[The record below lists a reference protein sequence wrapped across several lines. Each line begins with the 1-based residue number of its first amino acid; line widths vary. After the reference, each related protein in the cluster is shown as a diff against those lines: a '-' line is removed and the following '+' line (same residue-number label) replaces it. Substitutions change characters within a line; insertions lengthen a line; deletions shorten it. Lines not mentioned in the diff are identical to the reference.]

1 MQNGPLVDPRGPF
14 PLVRSR
20 LLLGLLRRRLTELA
34 GIDDDGIVALAFGRG
49 LLGVLFGEIELADH
63 AAGLRHVVQ
72 SGLDGVDAS
81 LTAASVT
88 DRIGVFIETLASDLI
103 LRSCSTALP
112 AQASVSGEAPV
123 AAAA

>member
-1 MQNGPLVDPRGPF
+1 MTTVSSPSPSAAASSACF
-14 PLVRSR
+14 SARSNLPITR
-20 LLLGLLRRRLTELA
+20 PACATSSR
-34 GIDDDGIVALAFGRG
+34 
-49 LLGVLFGEIELADH
+49 ADLM
-63 AAGLRHVVQ
+63 A
-72 SGLDGVDAS
+72 SMPS